1 MPSFSEG
8 VSCQW
13 VFWPDKGSFLKTIKE
28 MKPNDQF
35 RKRSTILILKDRSFN
50 FKFIYNGIKT
60 VSMVT
65 YLVSS
70 SKMQIQNVIHR
81 CILTSFSACTWNNN
95 VYSFFALLFFSF
107 REKCDCVIVNYWNNN
122 NNDNNKK
129 KDNDDNNDILKGPC
143 QLESM
148 CAEVMQITFN
158 CQNSIVFNAW
168 LAPCSLSRPRLR
180 NLERG

>member
-1 MPSFSEG
+1 M
-8 VSCQW
+8 
-13 VFWPDKGSFLKTIKE
+13 
-28 MKPNDQF
+28 
-35 RKRSTILILKDRSFN
+35 
-50 FKFIYNGIKT
+50 
-60 VSMVT
+60 SMVT

-148 CAEVMQITFN
+148 RAEGMQITFN
-158 CQNSIVFNAW
+158 C
-168 LAPCSLSRPRLR
+168 
-180 NLERG
+180 

>member
-1 MPSFSEG
+1 
-8 VSCQW
+8 
-13 VFWPDKGSFLKTIKE
+13 

-35 RKRSTILILKDRSFN
+35 EKRSTILILNDRSFN

-107 REKCDCVIVNYWNNN
+107 REKCDCVIVNY
-122 NNDNNKK
+122 
-129 KDNDDNNDILKGPC
+129 
-143 QLESM
+143 
-148 CAEVMQITFN
+148 
-158 CQNSIVFNAW
+158 
-168 LAPCSLSRPRLR
+168 
-180 NLERG
+180 